1 MLALACAVV
10 IALAALPIPASAQS
24 DAGEIRIAVTDA
36 VTKAPVELA
45 RILLDGPVITTE
57 FSGKNG
63 QVRFIDV
70 PDGIYRARVVK
81 RGYTSVTSVEFEVL
95 GGKLVSVAVAL
106 APDSGTLHVIA
117 TVTSKSTA
125 TVSSTSISEDS
136 AQRKLSD
143 DLAARSAN
151 LRCQR
156 HHLGRR
162 RGCDERSRSHDA
174 VGAQLS

>member
-1 MLALACAVV
+1 MHRLSALVCATV
-10 IALAALPIPASAQS
+10 IALASLPLPASAQS

-63 QVRFIDV
+63 QVRFVDV

-81 RGYTSVTSVEFEVL
+81 RGYTSLTSVDFEVL
-95 GGKLVSVAVAL
+95 GGELVSVAVAL
-106 APDSGTLHVIA
+106 APDTGGLHVIA
-117 TVTSKSTA
+117 TVTARSTA
-125 TVSSTSISEDS
+125 IVSSSSISDDS

-143 DLAARSAN
+143 DLAGALNKLS
-151 LRCQR
+151 
-156 HHLGRR
+156 GVSVTTSS
-162 RGCDERSRSHDA
+162 DDA
-174 VGAQLS
+174 DATQTIDQ